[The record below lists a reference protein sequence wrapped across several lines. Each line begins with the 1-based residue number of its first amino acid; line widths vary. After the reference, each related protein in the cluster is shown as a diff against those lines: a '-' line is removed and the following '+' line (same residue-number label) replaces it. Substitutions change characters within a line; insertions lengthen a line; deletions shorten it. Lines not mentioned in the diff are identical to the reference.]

1 MCPCGKFP
9 MTGLNM
15 AALGAAI
22 ASMTDRKWKIVAWF
36 FATFLTLLSLFL
48 AFKSFQLTRAESN
61 QLAKT
66 CGAVVDARSSFLAVG
81 AQASVRSEPD
91 RSGSRDQLDQDLK
104 KLTEFANRTG
114 DSEIRAAA
122 TNARMA
128 LNYAFGIT
136 PEGDDR
142 LMVLKVCLLS
152 KFFDESEVIAAKC
165 RVQGLPATPPPAAK
179 HGADLFGGLC
189 DGMFQSA
196 M

>member
-1 MCPCGKFP
+1 
-9 MTGLNM
+9 MTGFNM
-15 AALGAAI
+15 AALSAVI
-22 ASMTDRKWKIVAWF
+22 ASVTDRKWKIVAWF
-36 FATFLTLLSLFL
+36 FVTFLTLASLLLGYKSYQLS
-48 AFKSFQLTRAESN
+48 KAESD

-81 AQASVRSEPD
+81 AQAYVRGEPD

-114 DSEIRAAA
+114 DAEIRASA

-128 LNYAFGIT
+128 LNFAFGIT
-136 PEGDDR
+136 PSGDDR
-142 LMVLKVCLLS
+142 LTVLKVCLLS

-165 RVQGLPATPPPAAK
+165 RVQGLPATPPPDAQ
-179 HGADLFGGLC
+179 HGGDVFGGLC
-189 DGMFQSA
+189 DGMFQNA

>member
-1 MCPCGKFP
+1 MIGF
-9 MTGLNM
+9 NM
-15 AALGAAI
+15 AALSAAI
-22 ASMTDRKWKIVAWF
+22 ASVTDRKWKIGAWF
-36 FATFLTLLSLFL
+36 FVTFLTLLGLLL
-48 AFKSFQLTRAESN
+48 AYKSCQLSKAESD
-61 QLAKT
+61 QMAKT

-81 AQASVRSEPD
+81 AQASVRSKPD
-91 RSGSRDQLDQDLK
+91 RSESRDQLDQDLK

-136 PEGDDR
+136 PDGDDR

-165 RVQGLPATPPPAAK
+165 RVQDLPATPPPDAK

-189 DGMFQSA
+189 DGMFQNA

>member
-1 MCPCGKFP
+1 
-9 MTGLNM
+9 MTGFNM
-15 AALGAAI
+15 AALVAAI
-22 ASMTDRKWKIVAWF
+22 ASVTDRRWKIAAWVL
-36 FATFLTLLSLFL
+36 ATFLTSFGLFL
-48 AFKSFQLTRAESN
+48 AYKSYQLTRAESD

-114 DSEIRAAA
+114 DSEIRVAA

-136 PEGDDR
+136 PDGDDR
-142 LMVLKVCLLS
+142 LVVLKVCLLS

-165 RVQGLPATPPPAAK
+165 RVQGLPATPPPDAK
-179 HGADLFGGLC
+179 RGADLFGGLC
-189 DGMFQSA
+189 DGMFQNA